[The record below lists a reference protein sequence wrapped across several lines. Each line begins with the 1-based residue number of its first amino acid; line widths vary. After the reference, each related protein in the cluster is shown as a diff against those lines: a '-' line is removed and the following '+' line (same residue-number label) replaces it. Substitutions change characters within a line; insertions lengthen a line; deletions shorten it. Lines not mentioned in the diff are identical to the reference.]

1 MTEQQSWLTGVLADA
16 RAIEHSITLAD
27 LDIEDL
33 KDKTKTAKELRER
46 LVAELRDTVKRIDEP
61 MLVDAV
67 EKSSNPT

>member
-1 MTEQQSWLTGVLADA
+1 MTEQQSWIMGVLSDA

-67 EKSSNPT
+67 EKSSDPT

>member
-46 LVAELRDTVKRIDEP
+46 LVAELRETVKRIDEP

-67 EKSSNPT
+67 AKE